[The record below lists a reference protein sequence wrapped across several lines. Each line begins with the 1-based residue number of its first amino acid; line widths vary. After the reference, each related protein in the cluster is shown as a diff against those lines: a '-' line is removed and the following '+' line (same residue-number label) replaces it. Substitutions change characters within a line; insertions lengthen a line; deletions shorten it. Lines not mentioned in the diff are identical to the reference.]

1 MAKPFSC
8 RENEVIKIGDRLPDI
23 SFKVMKGDH
32 PHDYSVAELFK
43 NKRVLLVAVPGAFT
57 PTCHRN
63 HLPGYLTHA
72 DEILKKSID
81 KIYVTGVNDVYVMDA
96 WREASKAGNKITFL
110 ADGSAD
116 FAKAV
121 GLTLDASAHG
131 LGLRSLRY
139 AMIVDDGVVE
149 QLLVEDVPSKADI
162 SGAEN
167 VLRIL

>member
-1 MAKPFSC
+1 
-8 RENEVIKIGDRLPDI
+8 VIKIGERLPEI
-23 SFKVMKGDH
+23 SFKLMKGGH

-43 NKRVLLVAVPGAFT
+43 NKRVLLVSVPGAFT

-72 DEILKKSID
+72 DALLKKGID

-96 WREASKAGNKITFL
+96 WREASKAGNKISFL
-110 ADGSAD
+110 ADGSGD

-131 LGLRSLRY
+131 LGLRAQRY
-139 AMIVDDGVVE
+139 AMIVNDCVVE

-162 SGAEN
+162 SSAEN
-167 VLRIL
+167 ILKLL

>member
-1 MAKPFSC
+1 
-8 RENEVIKIGDRLPDI
+8 VIKVGDRLPDL
-23 SFKVMKGDH
+23 SFKVMRGEH
-32 PHDYSVAELFK
+32 PHDYSVTELFR
-43 NKRVLLVAVPGAFT
+43 NKRVLLVSVPGAFT

-63 HLPGYLTHA
+63 HLPGYLMHA
-72 DEILKKSID
+72 DELLNKGID

-96 WREASKAGNKITFL
+96 WREASQAGNKVTFL

-131 LGLRSLRY
+131 LGLRALRY
-139 AMIVDDGVVE
+139 AMVVADCVIE

-162 SGAEN
+162 SSAEN
-167 VLRIL
+167 LLRIL